1 MSTERKML
9 VVKGRLETT
18 TAEFKAVSRTLVI
31 RSLVP
36 EQTFNY
42 FIEQVFYDFKSFQI
56 LTEIITIVFG
66 VCVCVCFASYS
77 DTAGI
82 RCKEPSEA

>member
-1 MSTERKML
+1 MVL
-9 VVKGRLETT
+9 VIKGSLETT

-66 VCVCVCFASYS
+66 VCVCVCFASFS
-77 DTAGI
+77 DTAGV
-82 RCKEPSEA
+82 RCKAKDSLQED